1 MRCHVT
7 CHVAMQVV
15 RSLPIRSRCLAM
27 RTGKAYDTSTAAR
40 SDQRQRQLVHRFE
53 LPAKAK
59 NASKS
64 LFFRCAQPEAEGSL
78 EYSFVESRIHEE
90 RRELAGHWLGAHTM
104 ARRLC
109 EAARRRQARVTASAR
124 LGRYFDD
131 RTRRRVGAQTRRH
144 PACMRQCAVPPR
156 GAGRGR
162 KSAGTV
168 LFAALRSCGVTSQYR
183 KKGNEKVKG
192 IQCILG

>member
-131 RTRRRVGAQTRRH
+131 RTRRRVGPKPAGIPLACASAQS
-144 PACMRQCAVPPR
+144 PLEAQGGAVSRPERCSSLRCEAAVCHLTVP
-156 GAGRGR
+156 GKGETR
-162 KSAGTV
+162 KS
-168 LFAALRSCGVTSQYR
+168 
-183 KKGNEKVKG
+183 KN
-192 IQCILG
+192 

>member
-78 EYSFVESRIHEE
+78 EYSFVESPNSGGAWSTCWPLGWQRIQCP
-90 RRELAGHWLGAHTM
+90 GVSV
-104 ARRLC
+104 RRL
-109 EAARRRQARVTASAR
+109 AD
-124 LGRYFDD
+124 G
-131 RTRRRVGAQTRRH
+131 RRV
-144 PACMRQCAVPPR
+144 
-156 GAGRGR
+156 
-162 KSAGTV
+162 
-168 LFAALRSCGVTSQYR
+168 
-183 KKGNEKVKG
+183 
-192 IQCILG
+192 

>member
-78 EYSFVESRIHEE
+78 EYSFVD
-90 RRELAGHWLGAHTM
+90 REPEFMRSVENLLATWLGAHTM

-131 RTRRRVGAQTRRH
+131 RTRRRVGPKPAGIPLACASAQSPSRRREG
-144 PACMRQCAVPPR
+144 P
-156 GAGRGR
+156 
-162 KSAGTV
+162 
-168 LFAALRSCGVTSQYR
+168 
-183 KKGNEKVKG
+183 
-192 IQCILG
+192 

>member
-131 RTRRRVGAQTRRH
+131 RTRRRVGPKPAGIPLACASAQS
-144 PACMRQCAVPPR
+144 PLEAQGGAVSRPERCSSLRCEAAVCHLTVPEK
-156 GAGRGR
+156 GETR
-162 KSAGTV
+162 KS
-168 LFAALRSCGVTSQYR
+168 
-183 KKGNEKVKG
+183 KN
-192 IQCILG
+192 